1 MKKLRNVIDD
11 ARKQGHK
18 VVVRREKDGSG
29 ATRVRVV
36 SIDGKKYNKSQ
47 GNNEL
52 RKMMGEELSD
62 RMKAQRKQANLGDG
76 TPSGQSAQR
85 EKHVSNKKGEN
96 LPKLTKAEMR
106 QLRRM
111 NARVKRTGHGFR
123 MTAKQRRKMKKE
135 KSAEENR
142 RQMERRETASR
153 GDVYPEKIA
162 DFVSHL
168 IYLVSNDY
176 PSAPYVKKILRF
188 LNKHGRIGKDGKYRF
203 FKGHSL
209 SDYSFYRAE
218 QVAYKLEYKDLTA
231 MEYESIAN
239 KVIDLLKMSIKVDGR
254 RKGDSKDLYDID
266 RFAEHLWDK
275 FGDVKM
281 PK

>member
-1 MKKLRNVIDD
+1 MKKLRNVIED

-36 SIDGKKYNKSQ
+36 SIDGKKYQKSQ

-76 TPSGQSAQR
+76 SPSGQSAQR
-85 EKHVSNKKGEN
+85 EKHVSNKKGEK

-142 RQMERRETASR
+142 RQMERRETAAR

-162 DFVSHL
+162 DFYSKLKYYVAM
-168 IYLVSNDY
+168 DY
-176 PSAPYVKKILRF
+176 PSAKQARRIIAY
-188 LNKHGRIGKDGKYRF
+188 LNRHGREGKSGKYAF
-203 FKGHSL
+203 YKGHSL
-209 SDYSFYRAE
+209 DDSHFYKAE
-218 QVAYKLEYKDLTA
+218 QTAYKLEWRDLAQT
-231 MEYESIAN
+231 EYEAIAN
-239 KVIDLLKMSIKVDGR
+239 ETIDILKAGMKTDGR
-254 RKGDSKDLYDID
+254 WSDRTRADQWADI
-266 RFAEHLWDK
+266 ET
-275 FGDVKM
+275 VE
-281 PK
+281 

>member
-1 MKKLRNVIDD
+1 MKRLRNVIEE

-18 VVVRREKDGSG
+18 VVVRKENDGSG
-29 ATRVRVV
+29 ETRIRVV
-36 SIDGKKYNKSQ
+36 SIDGKKYRKSQ

-62 RMKAQRKQANLGDG
+62 RMRQQRKKANLGDG

-85 EKHVSNKKGEN
+85 EKHVSAKKGEK

-123 MTAKQRRKMKKE
+123 MTVKQRRKMKKE
-135 KSAEENR
+135 KSKEESR

-162 DFVSHL
+162 DFVTHM
-168 IYLVSNDY
+168 IYLISNDY
-176 PSAPYVKKILRF
+176 PSAPHVRRILSY
-188 LNKHGRIGKDGKYRF
+188 LNRHGRVGKDGKYRF
-203 FKGHSL
+203 YKGHSL
-209 SDYSFYRAE
+209 DDNHFYKAE
-218 QVAYKLEYKDLTA
+218 QTAYKLEWKDLTDL
-231 MEYESIAN
+231 EYKSIAN
-239 KVIDLLKMSIKVDGR
+239 DTIDILKAGMKVDGR
-254 RKGDSKDLYDID
+254 YSDRTRADQWADIETVD
-266 RFAEHLWDK
+266 
-275 FGDVKM
+275 
-281 PK
+281 